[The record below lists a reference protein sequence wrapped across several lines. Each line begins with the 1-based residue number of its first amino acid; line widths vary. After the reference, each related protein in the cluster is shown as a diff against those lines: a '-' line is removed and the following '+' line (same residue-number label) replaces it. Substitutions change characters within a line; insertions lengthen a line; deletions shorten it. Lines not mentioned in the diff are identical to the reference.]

1 MRSTKYPH
9 NSKAAKGS
17 TNPAMI
23 PTRRNIAIRYAGPV
37 SVGPAGIVD
46 GTSRPPDT
54 HRKMPPEIAPGKS
67 SPLF

>member
-1 MRSTKYPH
+1 
-9 NSKAAKGS
+9 
-17 TNPAMI
+17 MI